1 MQTISELFYGALAWD
16 YPDALAHRVGG
27 AYVAIS
33 HRELQTRVERLALAL
48 ESRGIRPGDRVGILS
63 ENRPEWAVADYA
75 CALSGIVTVPIYPA
89 LNLPQTAFLLQNS
102 NSRWIFCSTRDQ
114 LAKVLELWPALP
126 ELEAAVLM
134 EGEPPGLEGRRI
146 LAWAELQAE
155 GAGLDPRRPELRA
168 RALAVRP
175 GDLLTLI
182 YTSGTTGDP
191 KGTMLSHGNVAGNIV
206 QALKVLEVTAGQRA
220 LSILPLSH
228 IFERMGGHYAL
239 LHAGVRIYYAESLQ
253 TIPRDLLEVR
263 PELLL
268 AVPRIFEKFYSKV
281 REQVTAGGFLKRLVF
296 SWVMALGRRIARHH
310 YLDQPLP
317 LHLRLARRVCDRLV
331 FGRIRERLGGR
342 LVMAACGGAAIHPRI
357 LEFFWAAGIALFE
370 GYGLTET
377 SPLLCLSTRGD
388 MKPGYVGRPIL
399 DEWEGKPFLKIAEDG
414 ELLCRGPNVMLGY
427 WRNEPATRAAIDAD
441 GYFHTGDI
449 GERDAQGRIRIT
461 DRKKELLVTSG
472 GKNVAPQPLE
482 NALRA
487 DKYIEQAIVVGD
499 GRNFISALIVPSFPT
514 LRRWAEYK
522 RIPFRDDPDLARN
535 PLAAAK
541 IMQRVERINTHF
553 SKYEQVRKILLLEKE
568 LTADGGLLTPSLKV
582 RRKAV
587 NEAFAPQIDALYEQD
602 GR

>member
-175 GDLLTLI
+175 ELLVLDEPLGDLLTLI

-268 AVPRIFEKFYSKV
+268 AVPRIFEKFYGKV
-281 REQVTAGGFLKRLVF
+281 RESVTAGGPLRRLVF
-296 SWVMALGRRIARHH
+296 AVAAFLTLVAGADWFWQRQRFMTRMRMSKEELKEDYKQSEGDPHIKAKQKQMRNARAKRRMMAAVPNATVVVMNPTHYAVALKYDTSEAPAPLCVAKGVDSLALKIREIAEAAGVPVIE
-310 YLDQPLP
+310 DPP
-317 LHLRLARRVCDRLV
+317 LARALY
-331 FGRIRERLGGR
+331 
-342 LVMAACGGAAIHPRI
+342 AAVDI
-357 LEFFWAAGIALFE
+357 
-370 GYGLTET
+370 
-377 SPLLCLSTRGD
+377 
-388 MKPGYVGRPIL
+388 
-399 DEWEGKPFLKIAEDG
+399 DEIIP
-414 ELLCRGPNVMLGY
+414 
-427 WRNEPATRAAIDAD
+427 PAHYEA
-441 GYFHTGDI
+441 
-449 GERDAQGRIRIT
+449 
-461 DRKKELLVTSG
+461 V
-472 GKNVAPQPLE
+472 
-482 NALRA
+482 
-487 DKYIEQAIVVGD
+487 
-499 GRNFISALIVPSFPT
+499 
-514 LRRWAEYK
+514 
-522 RIPFRDDPDLARN
+522 
-535 PLAAAK
+535 AK
-541 IMQRVERINTHF
+541 IIGFILNAG
-553 SKYEQVRKILLLEKE
+553 RKVAARSLRS
-568 LTADGGLLTPSLKV
+568 GL
-582 RRKAV
+582 
-587 NEAFAPQIDALYEQD
+587 
-602 GR
+602 